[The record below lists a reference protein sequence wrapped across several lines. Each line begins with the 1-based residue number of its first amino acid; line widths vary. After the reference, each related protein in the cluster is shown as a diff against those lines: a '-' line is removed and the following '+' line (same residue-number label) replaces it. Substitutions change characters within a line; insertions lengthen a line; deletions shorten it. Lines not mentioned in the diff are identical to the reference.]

1 MRKMN
6 YQSKKNGSVSE
17 SIWIQCRINYYVRF
31 NLIRNHGI
39 IGSTIIGSTYYTMME
54 RYCKVIPENFCISS
68 LMKLTL
74 ILEYVNTKIIYI
86 FFFERYCKIFH
97 FISYEI
103 KPQFGIREYVNTK
116 IIYRF
121 FFYFTMFGCWI
132 QQN

>member
-1 MRKMN
+1 
-6 YQSKKNGSVSE
+6 
-17 SIWIQCRINYYVRF
+17 
-31 NLIRNHGI
+31 
-39 IGSTIIGSTYYTMME
+39 ME

-121 FFYFTMFGCWI
+121 FLFYHVWMLDPTKLNKVSYGI
-132 QQN
+132 LIIDIL